1 MTGNCIVKEDAL
13 LVGIAVMTG
22 HSEQLT
28 LIFPW
33 RATYAAARQKTGHS
47 VPSVTRICLKCEAN
61 WHPGNSLDSVT
72 QLQPSSV

>member
-1 MTGNCIVKEDAL
+1 MTGNCIVKEDVL

-22 HSEQLT
+22 HTEQLT
-28 LIFPW
+28 LLFPW
-33 RATYAAARQKTGHS
+33 RATYAAARQKTGRS

-61 WHPGNSLDSVT
+61 WHPGNNLDSVT